1 MTEFCKMV
9 LPDTVKTLYFSAM
22 LLLLGACGS
31 STDPLSITKQ
41 QVEMPVDMQFG
52 FNMID
57 FEVELD
63 TIRSGDTFGKIMLSR
78 DANFQKVDQAARLSR
93 SSFDLRKIQLGKPYR
108 ILKSCDSLQQPLVFI
123 YENDFLNYTVVDL
136 RDEVNVYEEKHP
148 YELVER
154 QLSGVIEGS
163 LYETL
168 QRQGIDQNLSQE
180 LANIYAWNIDFFR
193 LYEGDKFKVIAHE
206 RKLRD
211 GTMAGIKSIKAAVFE
226 HRGDTYYAFA
236 ANVNKK
242 TLQTEYY
249 DEKGESLRRTF
260 LKAPLKFNAYRI
272 SSRYNLQRKIAFYG
286 NQTRAH
292 KGTDYAA
299 PVGTPIIATAD
310 GEVIEA
316 TRRGGNGIYA
326 KIRHNG
332 TYSTQ
337 YLHMKALN
345 VKKGQRV
352 RQGDI
357 IGWIGMTGNT
367 SGPHVCYRF
376 WKNGRQVDPLQ
387 EKLPA
392 AAPIAKSFAKS
403 YFEYI
408 KLPFEQ
414 LACIPYPGENDLNSW
429 PEITINN
436 ENALTSKKP

>member
-1 MTEFCKMV
+1 MLEFCKMSR
-9 LPDTVKTLYFSAM
+9 PYF
-22 LLLLGACGS
+22 LLVALVGLLFSCGS
-31 STDPLSITKQ
+31 AEETDSTSAGE
-41 QVEMPVDMQFG
+41 VEMPVDMQFG
-52 FNMID
+52 FDMISY
-57 FEVELD
+57 EVEYD
-63 TIRSGDTFGKIMLSR
+63 TIRRGDTFGKIMLSR
-78 DANFQKVDQAARLSR
+78 DADYQKVDQAARASR
-93 SSFDLRKIQLGKPYR
+93 ASFDLRKIQVGKPYR
-108 ILKSCDSLQQPLVFI
+108 ILRTCDDEQRPVVFI
-123 YENDFLNYTVVDL
+123 YENDFLNYTVADL
-136 RDEVNVYEEKHP
+136 RDEVKVYEEKHP
-148 YELVER
+148 YDLVER

-206 RKLRD
+206 RRLRD

-226 HRGDTYYAFA
+226 HQGETYYAFA
-236 ANVNKK
+236 ANINEK

-249 DEKGESLRRTF
+249 DEEGESLRRTF

-272 SSRYNLQRKIAFYG
+272 SSRYNLQRKIAYYG
-286 NQTRAH
+286 NRTRAH

-310 GEVIEA
+310 GEIIEA

-332 TYSTQ
+332 TYTTQ
-337 YLHMKALN
+337 YLHMRALN

-352 RQGDI
+352 KQGDI

-376 WKNGRQVDPLQ
+376 WKNGRQVDPLK

-392 AAPIAKSFAKS
+392 AAPIAKAFAKD
-403 YFEYI
+403 YFDYI
-408 KLPFEQ
+408 KLPYEQ

-429 PEITINN
+429 PQFSIKDD
-436 ENALTSKKP
+436 NALTSK

>member
-1 MTEFCKMV
+1 MLEFCKMSKPYYLLIV
-9 LPDTVKTLYFSAM
+9 FVAFLFS
-22 LLLLGACGS
+22 CGS
-31 STDPLSITKQ
+31 SEEADSTSTGE
-41 QVEMPVDMQFG
+41 VTMPVDMQFG
-52 FNMID
+52 FDMISY
-57 FEVELD
+57 EVEYD
-63 TIRSGDTFGKIMLSR
+63 TIRRGDTFGKIMLSR
-78 DANFQKVDQAARLSR
+78 DADYQKVDQAARASR
-93 SSFDLRKIQLGKPYR
+93 SSFDLRKIQVGKPYR
-108 ILKSCDSLQQPLVFI
+108 ILSTCDDEQRPVVFI
-123 YENDFLNYTVVDL
+123 YENDFLNYTVADL
-136 RDEVNVYEEKHP
+136 REEVKVYEEKHP
-148 YELVER
+148 YDLVER

-206 RKLRD
+206 RRLRD

-226 HRGDTYYAFA
+226 HQGETYYAFA
-236 ANVNKK
+236 ANINEK

-249 DEKGESLRRTF
+249 DEEGESLRRTF

-272 SSRYNLQRKIAFYG
+272 SSRYNLQRKIAYYG
-286 NQTRAH
+286 NRTRAH

-316 TRRGGNGIYA
+316 TRRGGNGIYV

-332 TYSTQ
+332 TYTTQ
-337 YLHMKALN
+337 YLHMRALN

-352 RQGDI
+352 QQGDI

-392 AAPIAKSFAKS
+392 AAPIAKSFAKD
-403 YFEYI
+403 YFNYI
-408 KLPFEQ
+408 KLPLDQ

-429 PEITINN
+429 PQISIKDD
-436 ENALTSKKP
+436 NALTSK

>member
-1 MTEFCKMV
+1 MLEFCKMSKPYYLLIV
-9 LPDTVKTLYFSAM
+9 FVAFLFS
-22 LLLLGACGS
+22 CGS
-31 STDPLSITKQ
+31 SEEADSTSTGE
-41 QVEMPVDMQFG
+41 VTMPVDMQFG
-52 FNMID
+52 FDMISY
-57 FEVELD
+57 EVEYD
-63 TIRSGDTFGKIMLSR
+63 TIRRGDTFGKIMLSR
-78 DANFQKVDQAARLSR
+78 DADYQKVDQAARASR
-93 SSFDLRKIQLGKPYR
+93 SSFDLRKIQVGKPYR
-108 ILKSCDSLQQPLVFI
+108 ILTTCDDEQRPVVFI
-123 YENDFLNYTVVDL
+123 YENDFLNYTVADL
-136 RDEVNVYEEKHP
+136 REEVKVYEEKHP
-148 YELVER
+148 YDLVER

-193 LYEGDKFKVIAHE
+193 LYQGDKFKVIAHE
-206 RKLRD
+206 RRLRD

-226 HRGDTYYAFA
+226 HQGETYYAFA
-236 ANVNKK
+236 ANINEK

-249 DEKGESLRRTF
+249 DEEGESLRRTF

-272 SSRYNLQRKIAFYG
+272 SSRYNLQRKIAYYG
-286 NQTRAH
+286 NRTRAH

-316 TRRGGNGIYA
+316 TRRGGNGIYV

-332 TYSTQ
+332 TYTTQ
-337 YLHMKALN
+337 YLHMRALN

-352 RQGDI
+352 QQGDI

-392 AAPIAKSFAKS
+392 AAPIAKSFAKD
-403 YFEYI
+403 YFNYI
-408 KLPFEQ
+408 KLPLDQ

-429 PEITINN
+429 PQISIKDD
-436 ENALTSKKP
+436 NALTSK

>member
-1 MTEFCKMV
+1 MLEFCKMSRPYYLLIV
-9 LPDTVKTLYFSAM
+9 FVGFLFS
-22 LLLLGACGS
+22 CGS
-31 STDPLSITKQ
+31 SEKTDSTS
-41 QVEMPVDMQFG
+41 VGEVTMPVDMQFG
-52 FNMID
+52 FDMISY
-57 FEVELD
+57 EVEYD
-63 TIRSGDTFGKIMLSR
+63 TIRRGDTFGKIMLSR
-78 DANFQKVDQAARLSR
+78 DADYQKVDQAARASR
-93 SSFDLRKIQLGKPYR
+93 SSFDLRKIQVGKPYR
-108 ILKSCDSLQQPLVFI
+108 ILRTCDDEQRPVVFI

-136 RDEVNVYEEKHP
+136 REEVKVYEEKHP
-148 YELVER
+148 YDLVER

-206 RKLRD
+206 RRLRD

-226 HRGDTYYAFA
+226 HQGETYYAFA
-236 ANVNKK
+236 ANINEK

-249 DEKGESLRRTF
+249 DEEGESLRRTF

-286 NQTRAH
+286 NRTRAH

-332 TYSTQ
+332 TYTTQ
-337 YLHMKALN
+337 YLHMRALN

-352 RQGDI
+352 QQGDI

-392 AAPIAKSFAKS
+392 AAPIAKSFAKD
-403 YFEYI
+403 YFNYI
-408 KLPFEQ
+408 KLPLDQ

-429 PEITINN
+429 PQISIKDD
-436 ENALTSKKP
+436 NALTSK

>member
-1 MTEFCKMV
+1 MSRPYFLLVALVGLLFSCRSAEETDSASAGE
-9 LPDTVKTLYFSAM
+9 VK
-22 LLLLGACGS
+22 
-31 STDPLSITKQ
+31 
-41 QVEMPVDMQFG
+41 MPVDMQFG
-52 FNMID
+52 FDMISY
-57 FEVELD
+57 EVEYD
-63 TIRSGDTFGKIMLSR
+63 TIRRGDTFGKIMLNR
-78 DANFQKVDQAARLSR
+78 DADYQKVDQAARASR
-93 SSFDLRKIQLGKPYR
+93 ASFDLRKIQVGKPYR
-108 ILKSCDSLQQPLVFI
+108 ILRTCDDEQRPVVFI
-123 YENDFLNYTVVDL
+123 YENDFLNYTVADL
-136 RDEVNVYEEKHP
+136 RDEVKVYEEKHP
-148 YELVER
+148 YDLVER

-206 RKLRD
+206 RRLRD

-226 HRGDTYYAFA
+226 HQGETYYAFA
-236 ANVNKK
+236 ANINEK

-249 DEKGESLRRTF
+249 DEEGESLRRTF

-286 NQTRAH
+286 NRTRAH

-337 YLHMKALN
+337 YLHMRALN

-352 RQGDI
+352 KQGDI

-392 AAPIAKSFAKS
+392 AAPIAKSFAKD
-403 YFEYI
+403 YFDYI

-429 PEITINN
+429 PQISIKDD
-436 ENALTSKKP
+436 NALTSK

>member
-9 LPDTVKTLYFSAM
+9 LRGIVKTLYFSAV
-22 LLLLGACGS
+22 LFLLGACGS
-31 STDPLSITKQ
+31 STDPLSVTNS

-78 DANFQKVDQAARLSR
+78 DADFQKVDQAARLSR

-123 YENDFLNYTVVDL
+123 YENDFLNFTVVDL
-136 RDEVNVYEEKHP
+136 RDEVKVYEEKHP

-168 QRQGIDQNLSQE
+168 QSQGIDQNLSQE

-236 ANVNKK
+236 ANVNEK

-286 NQTRAH
+286 NRTRAH

-429 PEITINN
+429 PEITIKN
-436 ENALTSKKP
+436 ENALTSN

>member
-1 MTEFCKMV
+1 MLEFCKMSRPYYLLIV
-9 LPDTVKTLYFSAM
+9 FVGFLFS
-22 LLLLGACGS
+22 CGS
-31 STDPLSITKQ
+31 SEKTDSTS
-41 QVEMPVDMQFG
+41 VGEVTMPVDMQFG
-52 FNMID
+52 FDMISY
-57 FEVELD
+57 EVEYD
-63 TIRSGDTFGKIMLSR
+63 TIRRGDTFGKIMLSR
-78 DANFQKVDQAARLSR
+78 DADYQKVDQAARASR
-93 SSFDLRKIQLGKPYR
+93 SSFDLRKIQVGKPYR
-108 ILKSCDSLQQPLVFI
+108 ILRTCDDEQRPVVFI
-123 YENDFLNYTVVDL
+123 YENDFLNYTVADL
-136 RDEVNVYEEKHP
+136 REEVKVYEEKHP
-148 YELVER
+148 YDLVER

-206 RKLRD
+206 RRLRD
-211 GTMAGIKSIKAAVFE
+211 GTMAGIKSIKAALFE
-226 HRGDTYYAFA
+226 HQGETYYAFA
-236 ANVNKK
+236 ANINEK

-249 DEKGESLRRTF
+249 DEEGESLRRTF

-272 SSRYNLQRKIAFYG
+272 SSRYNLQRKIAYYG
-286 NQTRAH
+286 NRTRAH

-332 TYSTQ
+332 TYTTQ
-337 YLHMKALN
+337 YLHMRALN

-352 RQGDI
+352 QQGDI

-376 WKNGRQVDPLQ
+376 WKNGRQVDPLK

-392 AAPIAKSFAKS
+392 AAPIAKSFAKD
-403 YFEYI
+403 YFNYI
-408 KLPFEQ
+408 KLPLDQ

-429 PEITINN
+429 PQISIKDD
-436 ENALTSKKP
+436 NALTSK

>member
-1 MTEFCKMV
+1 MLEFCKMSKPYYLLIV
-9 LPDTVKTLYFSAM
+9 FVAFLFS
-22 LLLLGACGS
+22 CGS
-31 STDPLSITKQ
+31 SEEADSTSSGEVT
-41 QVEMPVDMQFG
+41 MPVDMQFG
-52 FNMID
+52 FDMISY
-57 FEVELD
+57 EVEYD
-63 TIRSGDTFGKIMLSR
+63 TIRRGDTFGKIMLSR
-78 DANFQKVDQAARLSR
+78 DADYQKVDQAARASR
-93 SSFDLRKIQLGKPYR
+93 SSFDLRKIQVGKPYR
-108 ILKSCDSLQQPLVFI
+108 ILRTCDDEQRPVVFI
-123 YENDFLNYTVVDL
+123 YENDFLNYTVADL
-136 RDEVNVYEEKHP
+136 REEVKVYEEKHP
-148 YELVER
+148 YDLVER

-206 RKLRD
+206 RRLRD

-226 HRGDTYYAFA
+226 HQGETYYAFA
-236 ANVNKK
+236 ANINEK

-249 DEKGESLRRTF
+249 DEEGESLRRTF

-272 SSRYNLQRKIAFYG
+272 SSRYNLQRKIAYYG
-286 NQTRAH
+286 NRTRAH

-332 TYSTQ
+332 TYTTQ
-337 YLHMKALN
+337 YLHMRALN

-352 RQGDI
+352 QQGDI

-392 AAPIAKSFAKS
+392 AAPIAKSFAKD
-403 YFEYI
+403 YFNYI
-408 KLPFEQ
+408 KLPLDQ

-429 PEITINN
+429 PQISIKDD
-436 ENALTSKKP
+436 NALTSK

>member
-9 LPDTVKTLYFSAM
+9 LRDQVKTVYFSAV
-22 LLLLGACGS
+22 LLLLSACGS
-31 STDPLSITKQ
+31 STDPLSVTSS

-63 TIRSGDTFGKIMLSR
+63 TIRSGNTFGKIMLSR
-78 DANFQKVDQAARLSR
+78 DAYFQKVDQAARQSR

-108 ILKSCDSLQQPLVFI
+108 ILKSCDSLQQPQVFI

-136 RDEVNVYEEKHP
+136 RDEVKVYEEKHP

-236 ANVNKK
+236 ANVNER

-286 NQTRAH
+286 NRTRAH

-326 KIRHNG
+326 KIRPNG

-376 WKNGRQVDPLQ
+376 WKNGRQVDPYKQ
-387 EKLPA
+387 TLP
-392 AAPIAKSFAKS
+392 PSNPVK
-403 YFEYI
+403 
-408 KLPFEQ
+408 
-414 LACIPYPGENDLNSW
+414 
-429 PEITINN
+429 
-436 ENALTSKKP
+436 

>member
-1 MTEFCKMV
+1 MLEFCKMSKPYYLLIV
-9 LPDTVKTLYFSAM
+9 FVAFLFS
-22 LLLLGACGS
+22 CGS
-31 STDPLSITKQ
+31 SEEADSTSTGE
-41 QVEMPVDMQFG
+41 VTMPVDMQFG
-52 FNMID
+52 FDVISY
-57 FEVELD
+57 EVEYD
-63 TIRSGDTFGKIMLSR
+63 TIRRGDTFGKIMLSR
-78 DANFQKVDQAARLSR
+78 DADYQKVDQAARASR
-93 SSFDLRKIQLGKPYR
+93 SSFDLRKIQVGKPYR
-108 ILKSCDSLQQPLVFI
+108 ILTTCDDEQRPVVFI
-123 YENDFLNYTVVDL
+123 YENDFLNYTVADL
-136 RDEVNVYEEKHP
+136 REEVKVYEEKHP
-148 YELVER
+148 YDLVER

-206 RKLRD
+206 RRLRD
-211 GTMAGIKSIKAAVFE
+211 GTMAGIKSIKAALFE
-226 HRGDTYYAFA
+226 HQGETYYAFA
-236 ANVNKK
+236 ANINEK

-249 DEKGESLRRTF
+249 DEEGESLRRTF

-272 SSRYNLQRKIAFYG
+272 SSRYNLQRKIAYYG
-286 NQTRAH
+286 NRTRAH

-316 TRRGGNGIYA
+316 TRRGGNGIYV

-332 TYSTQ
+332 TYTTQ
-337 YLHMKALN
+337 YLHMRALN

-352 RQGDI
+352 QQGDI

-392 AAPIAKSFAKS
+392 AAPIAKSFAKD
-403 YFEYI
+403 YFNYI
-408 KLPFEQ
+408 KLPLDQ

-429 PEITINN
+429 PQISIKDD
-436 ENALTSKKP
+436 NALTSK

>member
-1 MTEFCKMV
+1 MLEFCKMSKPYYLLIV
-9 LPDTVKTLYFSAM
+9 FVAFLFS
-22 LLLLGACGS
+22 CGS
-31 STDPLSITKQ
+31 SEEADSTSTGE
-41 QVEMPVDMQFG
+41 VTMPVDMQFG
-52 FNMID
+52 FDVISY
-57 FEVELD
+57 EVEYD
-63 TIRSGDTFGKIMLSR
+63 TIRRGDTFGKIMLSR
-78 DANFQKVDQAARLSR
+78 DADYQKVDQAARASR
-93 SSFDLRKIQLGKPYR
+93 SSFDLRKIQVGKPYR
-108 ILKSCDSLQQPLVFI
+108 ILTTCDDEQRPVVFI
-123 YENDFLNYTVVDL
+123 YENDFLNYTVADL
-136 RDEVNVYEEKHP
+136 REEVKVYEEKHP
-148 YELVER
+148 YDLVER

-206 RKLRD
+206 RRLRD

-226 HRGDTYYAFA
+226 HQGETYYAFA
-236 ANVNKK
+236 ANINEK

-249 DEKGESLRRTF
+249 DEEGESLRRTF

-272 SSRYNLQRKIAFYG
+272 SSRYNLQRKIAYYG
-286 NQTRAH
+286 NRTRAH

-316 TRRGGNGIYA
+316 TRRGGNGIYV

-332 TYSTQ
+332 TYTTQ
-337 YLHMKALN
+337 YLHMRALN
-345 VKKGQRV
+345 VKKAQRV
-352 RQGDI
+352 QQGDI

-392 AAPIAKSFAKS
+392 AAPIAKSFAKD
-403 YFEYI
+403 YFNYI
-408 KLPFEQ
+408 KLPLDQ

-429 PEITINN
+429 PQISIKDD
-436 ENALTSKKP
+436 NALTSK

>member
-1 MTEFCKMV
+1 
-9 LPDTVKTLYFSAM
+9 VK
-22 LLLLGACGS
+22 
-31 STDPLSITKQ
+31 
-41 QVEMPVDMQFG
+41 
-52 FNMID
+52 
-57 FEVELD
+57 
-63 TIRSGDTFGKIMLSR
+63 
-78 DANFQKVDQAARLSR
+78 
-93 SSFDLRKIQLGKPYR
+93 
-108 ILKSCDSLQQPLVFI
+108 
-123 YENDFLNYTVVDL
+123 
-136 RDEVNVYEEKHP
+136 VYEEKHP
-148 YELVER
+148 YDLVER

-206 RKLRD
+206 RRLRD

-226 HRGDTYYAFA
+226 HQGETYYAFA
-236 ANVNKK
+236 ANINEK

-249 DEKGESLRRTF
+249 DEEGESLRRTF

-272 SSRYNLQRKIAFYG
+272 SSRYNLQRKIAYYG
-286 NQTRAH
+286 NRTRAH

-316 TRRGGNGIYA
+316 TRRGGNGIYV

-332 TYSTQ
+332 TYTTQ
-337 YLHMKALN
+337 YLHMRALN

-352 RQGDI
+352 QQGDI

-392 AAPIAKSFAKS
+392 AAPIAKSFAKD
-403 YFEYI
+403 YFNYI
-408 KLPFEQ
+408 KLPLDQ
-414 LACIPYPGENDLNSW
+414 LACIPYPGENDLN
-429 PEITINN
+429 
-436 ENALTSKKP
+436 

>member
-1 MTEFCKMV
+1 MLEFCKMSKPYYLLIV
-9 LPDTVKTLYFSAM
+9 FVAFLFS
-22 LLLLGACGS
+22 CGS
-31 STDPLSITKQ
+31 SEEADSTSTGE
-41 QVEMPVDMQFG
+41 VTMPVDMQFG
-52 FNMID
+52 FDMISY
-57 FEVELD
+57 EVEYD
-63 TIRSGDTFGKIMLSR
+63 TIRRGDTFGKIMLSR
-78 DANFQKVDQAARLSR
+78 DADYQKVDQAARASR
-93 SSFDLRKIQLGKPYR
+93 SSFDLRKIQVGKPYR
-108 ILKSCDSLQQPLVFI
+108 ILRMCDDEQRPVVFI
-123 YENDFLNYTVVDL
+123 YENDFLNYTVADL
-136 RDEVNVYEEKHP
+136 REEVKVYEEKHP
-148 YELVER
+148 YDLVER

-206 RKLRD
+206 RRLRD

-226 HRGDTYYAFA
+226 HQGETYYAFA
-236 ANVNKK
+236 ANINEK

-249 DEKGESLRRTF
+249 DEEGESLRRTF

-272 SSRYNLQRKIAFYG
+272 SSRYNLQRKIAYYG
-286 NQTRAH
+286 NRTRAH

-316 TRRGGNGIYA
+316 TRRGGNGIYV

-332 TYSTQ
+332 TYTTQ
-337 YLHMKALN
+337 YLHMRALN

-352 RQGDI
+352 QQGDI

-392 AAPIAKSFAKS
+392 AAPIAKSFAKD
-403 YFEYI
+403 YFNYI
-408 KLPFEQ
+408 KLPLDQ

-429 PEITINN
+429 PQISIKDD
-436 ENALTSKKP
+436 NALTSK

>member
-1 MTEFCKMV
+1 MLEFCKMSKPYYLLIV
-9 LPDTVKTLYFSAM
+9 FVAFLFS
-22 LLLLGACGS
+22 CGS
-31 STDPLSITKQ
+31 SEEADSTSTGE
-41 QVEMPVDMQFG
+41 VTMPVDMQFG
-52 FNMID
+52 FDMISY
-57 FEVELD
+57 EVEYD
-63 TIRSGDTFGKIMLSR
+63 TIRRGDTFGKIMLSR
-78 DANFQKVDQAARLSR
+78 DADYQKVDQAARASR
-93 SSFDLRKIQLGKPYR
+93 SSFDLRKIQVGKPYR
-108 ILKSCDSLQQPLVFI
+108 ILTTCDDEQRPVVFI
-123 YENDFLNYTVVDL
+123 YENDFLNYTVADL
-136 RDEVNVYEEKHP
+136 REEVKVYEEKHP
-148 YELVER
+148 YDLVER

-206 RKLRD
+206 RRLRD

-226 HRGDTYYAFA
+226 HQGETYYAFA
-236 ANVNKK
+236 ANINEK

-249 DEKGESLRRTF
+249 DEEGESLRRTF

-272 SSRYNLQRKIAFYG
+272 SSRYNLQRKIAYYG
-286 NQTRAH
+286 NRTRAH

-332 TYSTQ
+332 TYTTQ
-337 YLHMKALN
+337 YLHMRALN

-352 RQGDI
+352 QQGDI

-392 AAPIAKSFAKS
+392 AAPIAKSFAKD
-403 YFEYI
+403 YFNYI
-408 KLPFEQ
+408 KLPLDQ

-429 PEITINN
+429 PQISIKDD
-436 ENALTSKKP
+436 NALTSK

>member
-1 MTEFCKMV
+1 MLEFCKMSKPYYLLIV
-9 LPDTVKTLYFSAM
+9 FVAFLFS
-22 LLLLGACGS
+22 CGS
-31 STDPLSITKQ
+31 SEEADSTSTGE
-41 QVEMPVDMQFG
+41 VTMPVDMQFG
-52 FNMID
+52 FDVISY
-57 FEVELD
+57 EVEYD
-63 TIRSGDTFGKIMLSR
+63 TIRRGDTFGKIMLSR
-78 DANFQKVDQAARLSR
+78 DADYQKVDQAARASR
-93 SSFDLRKIQLGKPYR
+93 SSFDLRKIQVGKPYR
-108 ILKSCDSLQQPLVFI
+108 ILTTCDDEQRPVVFI
-123 YENDFLNYTVVDL
+123 YENDFLNYTVADL
-136 RDEVNVYEEKHP
+136 REEVKVYEEKHP
-148 YELVER
+148 YDLVER

-206 RKLRD
+206 RRLRD

-226 HRGDTYYAFA
+226 HQGETYYAFA
-236 ANVNKK
+236 ANINEK

-249 DEKGESLRRTF
+249 DEEGESLRRTF

-272 SSRYNLQRKIAFYG
+272 SSRYNLQRKIAYYG
-286 NQTRAH
+286 NRTRAH

-316 TRRGGNGIYA
+316 TRRGGNGIYV

-332 TYSTQ
+332 TYTTQ
-337 YLHMKALN
+337 YLHMRALN

-352 RQGDI
+352 QQGDI

-392 AAPIAKSFAKS
+392 AAPIAKSFAKD
-403 YFEYI
+403 YFNYI
-408 KLPFEQ
+408 KLPLDQ

-429 PEITINN
+429 PQISIKDD
-436 ENALTSKKP
+436 NALTSK

>member
-1 MTEFCKMV
+1 MIEFCKMV
-9 LPDTVKTLYFSAM
+9 LRDTVKTIYFSAM

-123 YENDFLNYTVVDL
+123 YENDFLNYTVVDF

-236 ANVNKK
+236 ANVNEK

-249 DEKGESLRRTF
+249 D
-260 LKAPLKFNAYRI
+260 
-272 SSRYNLQRKIAFYG
+272 
-286 NQTRAH
+286 
-292 KGTDYAA
+292 
-299 PVGTPIIATAD
+299 
-310 GEVIEA
+310 
-316 TRRGGNGIYA
+316 
-326 KIRHNG
+326 
-332 TYSTQ
+332 
-337 YLHMKALN
+337 
-345 VKKGQRV
+345 
-352 RQGDI
+352 
-357 IGWIGMTGNT
+357 
-367 SGPHVCYRF
+367 
-376 WKNGRQVDPLQ
+376 
-387 EKLPA
+387 
-392 AAPIAKSFAKS
+392 
-403 YFEYI
+403 
-408 KLPFEQ
+408 
-414 LACIPYPGENDLNSW
+414 
-429 PEITINN
+429 
-436 ENALTSKKP
+436 

>member
-1 MTEFCKMV
+1 MLEFCKMSKPYYLLIV
-9 LPDTVKTLYFSAM
+9 FVAFLFS
-22 LLLLGACGS
+22 CGS
-31 STDPLSITKQ
+31 SEEADSTSTGE
-41 QVEMPVDMQFG
+41 VTMPVDMQFG
-52 FNMID
+52 FDMISY
-57 FEVELD
+57 EVEYD
-63 TIRSGDTFGKIMLSR
+63 TIRRGDTFGKIMLSR
-78 DANFQKVDQAARLSR
+78 DADYQKVDQAARASR
-93 SSFDLRKIQLGKPYR
+93 SSFDLRKIQVGKPYR
-108 ILKSCDSLQQPLVFI
+108 ILTTCDDEQRPVVFI
-123 YENDFLNYTVVDL
+123 YENDFLNYTVADL
-136 RDEVNVYEEKHP
+136 REEVKVYEEKHP
-148 YELVER
+148 YDLVER

-206 RKLRD
+206 RRLRD

-226 HRGDTYYAFA
+226 HQGETYYAFA
-236 ANVNKK
+236 ANINEK

-249 DEKGESLRRTF
+249 DEEGESLRRTF

-286 NQTRAH
+286 NRTRAH

-316 TRRGGNGIYA
+316 TRRGGNGIYV

-332 TYSTQ
+332 TYTTQ
-337 YLHMKALN
+337 YLHMRALN

-352 RQGDI
+352 QQGDI

-392 AAPIAKSFAKS
+392 AAPIAKSFAKD
-403 YFEYI
+403 YFNYI
-408 KLPFEQ
+408 KLPLDQ

-429 PEITINN
+429 PQISIKDD
-436 ENALTSKKP
+436 NALTSK

>member
-1 MTEFCKMV
+1 MLEFCKMSKPYYLLIV
-9 LPDTVKTLYFSAM
+9 FVAFLFS
-22 LLLLGACGS
+22 CGS
-31 STDPLSITKQ
+31 SEEADSTSTGE
-41 QVEMPVDMQFG
+41 VTMPVDMQFG
-52 FNMID
+52 FDMISY
-57 FEVELD
+57 EVEYD
-63 TIRSGDTFGKIMLSR
+63 TIRRGDTFGKIMLSR
-78 DANFQKVDQAARLSR
+78 DADYQKVDQAARASR
-93 SSFDLRKIQLGKPYR
+93 SSFDLRKIQVGKPYR
-108 ILKSCDSLQQPLVFI
+108 ILTTCDDEQRPVVFI
-123 YENDFLNYTVVDL
+123 YENDFLNYTVADL
-136 RDEVNVYEEKHP
+136 REEVKVYEEKHP
-148 YELVER
+148 YDLVER

-206 RKLRD
+206 RRLRD
-211 GTMAGIKSIKAAVFE
+211 GTMAGIKSIKAALFE
-226 HRGDTYYAFA
+226 HQGETYYAFA
-236 ANVNKK
+236 ANINEK

-249 DEKGESLRRTF
+249 DEEGESLRRTF

-272 SSRYNLQRKIAFYG
+272 SSRYNLQRKIAYYG
-286 NQTRAH
+286 NRTRAH

-316 TRRGGNGIYA
+316 TRRGGNGIYV

-332 TYSTQ
+332 TYTTQ
-337 YLHMKALN
+337 YLHMRALN

-352 RQGDI
+352 QQGDI

-392 AAPIAKSFAKS
+392 AAPIAKSFAKD
-403 YFEYI
+403 YFNYI
-408 KLPFEQ
+408 KLPLDQ

-429 PEITINN
+429 PQISIKDD
-436 ENALTSKKP
+436 NALTSK

>member
-1 MTEFCKMV
+1 MLEFCKMSKPYYLLIV
-9 LPDTVKTLYFSAM
+9 FVAFLFS
-22 LLLLGACGS
+22 CGS
-31 STDPLSITKQ
+31 SEEADSTSTGE
-41 QVEMPVDMQFG
+41 VTMPVDMQFG
-52 FNMID
+52 FDMISY
-57 FEVELD
+57 EVEYD
-63 TIRSGDTFGKIMLSR
+63 TIRRGDTFGKIMLSR
-78 DANFQKVDQAARLSR
+78 DADYQKVDQAARASR
-93 SSFDLRKIQLGKPYR
+93 SSFDLRKIQVGKPYR
-108 ILKSCDSLQQPLVFI
+108 ILTTCDDEQRPVVFI
-123 YENDFLNYTVVDL
+123 YENDFLNYTVADL
-136 RDEVNVYEEKHP
+136 REEVKVYEEKHP
-148 YELVER
+148 YDLVER

-206 RKLRD
+206 RRLRD

-226 HRGDTYYAFA
+226 HQGETYYAFA
-236 ANVNKK
+236 ANINEK

-249 DEKGESLRRTF
+249 DEEGESLRRTF

-286 NQTRAH
+286 NRTRAH

-332 TYSTQ
+332 TYTTQ
-337 YLHMKALN
+337 YLHMRALN

-352 RQGDI
+352 QQGDI

-392 AAPIAKSFAKS
+392 AAPIAKSFAKD
-403 YFEYI
+403 YFNYI
-408 KLPFEQ
+408 KLPLDQ

-429 PEITINN
+429 PQISIKDD
-436 ENALTSKKP
+436 NALTSK